1 MASKRNKKR
10 SGILGAMR
18 ETAAGLVRA
27 GVIVR
32 EQLRM
37 ARKGRKSAA

>member
-10 SGILGAMR
+10 SRILGEMC

-32 EQLRM
+32 ALLRM
-37 ARKGRKSAA
+37 ERKGRKSAA